1 MRASQSASV
10 PEDAERPEPP
20 QTPSGLR
27 GDVRASRFVGVVAL
41 AVAVAAIALVFL
53 HGASGVRGLE
63 PGTAMPPF
71 AVPLALGE
79 VNGDANV
86 ATAAGQ
92 GEAGSRPACTVRG
105 AGILNICQLYEQ
117 RPVVLAL
124 FVPAGSCPGVLGD
137 LQRAQASFPDVAF
150 AAVAIKGE
158 RAPVRRLIAA
168 DQLTL
173 PVGLDRDG
181 ALASLYQVVTCA
193 QVNFAYPGGVIQ
205 SRPLLTRPPPATLH
219 ARIGE
224 LVAAAE
230 ARGWRRPLGSPAGA
244 G

>member
-1 MRASQSASV
+1 V
-10 PEDAERPEPP
+10 PEDAERPEPA

-41 AVAVAAIALVFL
+41 VVAVVAIALVFL
-53 HGASGVRGLE
+53 HGPSGVRGPG

-92 GEAGSRPACTVRG
+92 GAAGSRPACAVRG
-105 AGILNICQLYEQ
+105 PGILNICQLYEQ

-124 FVPAGSCPGVLGD
+124 FVPAGSCAHVLGD
-137 LQRAQASFPDVAF
+137 LQRVQASFPEVAF

-168 DQLTL
+168 NRLTL

-181 ALASLYQVVTCA
+181 TLASLYQVVTCA
-193 QVNFAYPGGVIQ
+193 QVDFAYPGGVIQ

-219 ARIGE
+219 ARIGQ

-230 ARGWRRPLGSPAGA
+230 ARGWRRPLGTPAQA

>member
-1 MRASQSASV
+1 V
-10 PEDAERPEPP
+10 PEDAEPPDPP

-27 GDVRASRFVGVVAL
+27 GDARASRLVGVLALAIAVVAL
-41 AVAVAAIALVFL
+41 AFVFL
-53 HGASGVRGLE
+53 RGPSGVRGLA
-63 PGTAMPPF
+63 PGSAMPPF

-92 GEAGSRPACTVRG
+92 GAAGTRPACSVRG
-105 AGILNICQLYEQ
+105 PGILNVCQLYEQ
-117 RPVVLAL
+117 RPLVLAL
-124 FVPAGSCPGVLGD
+124 FVPAGSCPRVVRD
-137 LQRAQASFPDVAF
+137 LQRAQASFPGVAF

-168 DQLTL
+168 NHLTL

-193 QVNFAYPGGVIQ
+193 QVDFAYPGGLIQ
-205 SRPLLTRPPPATLH
+205 SRPLLTRPPPTTLH

-230 ARGWRRPLGSPAGA
+230 ARGWRRPPGLPAGA